1 MTIMKIFTL
10 TLFVLTINI
19 SIFGQ
24 YPKDLKTGI
33 YNNLEDLLNNNPK
46 YEGKLN
52 INHRTITDIH
62 LWGGNDYKVKT
73 DTLNI
78 KKSIVNKSFAIFD
91 GDTLFINGK
100 FINGSQPFC
109 RVENNGRFLVIKAGI
124 PSMSKKK
131 SVGYKNSMTQINNVP
146 IGGAIGGA
154 ATGAQLAMIRFYYI
168 LDCKRGDIKILSKE
182 YLNTLLVNYPDLK
195 SDFESDYKSENPTE
209 LLKYIKK
216 LNDK

>member
-1 MTIMKIFTL
+1 MIKIFN
-10 TLFVLTINI
+10 FVLLILTINA

-24 YPKDLKTGI
+24 YPSNLKTGV

-46 YEGKLN
+46 YKGKL
-52 INHRTITDIH
+52 IVKHRTVTDIQ

-78 KKSIVNKSFAIFD
+78 KKSIINNCYAIFD

-100 FINGSQPFC
+100 SIDGSRPFC
-109 RVENNGRFLVIKAGI
+109 KVENNGRFLIISAGI
-124 PSMSKKK
+124 PSMAKKK
-131 SVGYKNSMTQINNVP
+131 SVGYKNNMTQINRVP

-168 LDCKRGDIKILSKE
+168 LDCKSGDLKILSKDF
-182 YLNTLLVNYPDLK
+182 LNKILVDYPDLK
-195 SDFESDYKSENPTE
+195 SEFEADSNKDNPNE

>member
-1 MTIMKIFTL
+1 MIKIFNFALLIL
-10 TLFVLTINI
+10 TVNV

-24 YPKDLKTGI
+24 YPSDLKTGV

-46 YEGKLN
+46 YERKF
-52 INHRTITDIH
+52 IVKHRTMTDIQ

-78 KKSIVNKSFAIFD
+78 KKSIINNCFAIFD
-91 GDTLFINGK
+91 GDSLFINGK
-100 FINGSQPFC
+100 SINGSKPYC
-109 RVENNGRFLVIKAGI
+109 KVENNGRFLIILAGI
-124 PSMSKKK
+124 PSMAKKK
-131 SVGYKNSMTQINNVP
+131 SVGYKNNMTQINRVP

-168 LDCKRGDIKILSKE
+168 LDCKSGDLKILSKD
-182 YLNTLLVNYPDLK
+182 LLSNILIDYPD
-195 SDFESDYKSENPTE
+195 FKSEFEADNMNDNPNE

>member
-1 MTIMKIFTL
+1 MIKIFN
-10 TLFVLTINI
+10 FVLLILTINA

-24 YPKDLKTGI
+24 YPSNLKTGV

-46 YEGKLN
+46 YKGKL
-52 INHRTITDIH
+52 IVKHRTVTDIQ

-78 KKSIVNKSFAIFD
+78 KKSIINKSFATID
-91 GDTLFINGK
+91 G
-100 FINGSQPFC
+100 SRPFC
-109 RVENNGRFLVIKAGI
+109 KVENNGRFLIISAGI
-124 PSMSKKK
+124 PSMAKKK
-131 SVGYKNSMTQINNVP
+131 SVGYKNNMTQINRVP

-154 ATGAQLAMIRFYYI
+154 VTGAQLAMIRFYYI
-168 LDCKRGDIKILSKE
+168 LDCKSGDLKILSKDF
-182 YLNTLLVNYPDLK
+182 LNKILVDYPDLK
-195 SDFESDYKSENPTE
+195 SEFEADSNKDNPNE